1 MKNLSY
7 LMMWVEK
14 KDRCVLCTP
23 YVFIIPI
30 ILAISLILVKGYLTY
45 PMFWVLSIIFN
56 FTMWFIDNY
65 QIKIKK

>member
-1 MKNLSY
+1 
-7 LMMWVEK
+7 MWVKK
-14 KDRCVLCTP
+14 KDRCVICTP

-30 ILAISLILVKGYLTY
+30 ILAISLILIKGHLTY
-45 PMFWVLSIIFN
+45 PMFCVLLIMVN